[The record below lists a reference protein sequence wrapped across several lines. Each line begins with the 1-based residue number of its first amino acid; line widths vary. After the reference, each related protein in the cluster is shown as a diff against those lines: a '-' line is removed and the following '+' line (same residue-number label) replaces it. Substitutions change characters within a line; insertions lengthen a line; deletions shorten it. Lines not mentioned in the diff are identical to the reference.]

1 MAPFD
6 FKSDLHFVASSDKLT
21 LRIFELNKNTT
32 ANPSSTRKTHW
43 SQVAIIIPGDDDD
56 EEEYDGLAFFDGQG
70 QIQGREALT
79 KLAQELTRLRLMVS
93 PEGYC
98 YQDVTELGEHKDF
111 GIHYL
116 RLNDTFDWSRYHVDL
131 FTTTVWSRSKL
142 RYVVPKS
149 SKQPKVELQ
158 QRTAGAV
165 ISKEKYEEMKK
176 VIKEKDKE
184 LEKLREE
191 KDEAE
196 RLKEDAEE
204 DLQKLKDEK
213 ENEIKEKDSE
223 LRKLRRL
230 KDSMVQKKDEELRK
244 LKKEKEAL
252 QKRENEL
259 LQKLSKENDG
269 DGDID
274 D

>member
-142 RYVVPKS
+142 S

-191 KDEAE
+191 
-196 RLKEDAEE
+196 KEDAEE

>member
-184 LEKLREE
+184 LEKLR
-191 KDEAE
+191 
-196 RLKEDAEE
+196 

-223 LRKLRRL
+223 LRKLRR
-230 KDSMVQKKDEELRK
+230 KKDEELRK